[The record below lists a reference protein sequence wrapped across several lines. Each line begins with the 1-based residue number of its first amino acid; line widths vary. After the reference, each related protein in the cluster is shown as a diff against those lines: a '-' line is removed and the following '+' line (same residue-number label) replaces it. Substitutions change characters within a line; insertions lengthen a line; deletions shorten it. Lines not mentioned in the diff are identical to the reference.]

1 MSFLVR
7 ELPTTSEFI
16 MTTNLTSPIQI
27 LGVGKLDLRD
37 DKQSKWRKGYVALYT
52 ENGAKKKCEINQE
65 LYDAL
70 HLLYSSLDNL
80 GEEQLFSAGSTPEAT
95 AQTAQD
101 YFGHFKCDNPDEYIL
116 PKSREDIE
124 G

>member
-7 ELPTTSEFI
+7 ELPKTSEFI
-16 MTTNLTSPIQI
+16 MTTNLQSPIQI
-27 LGVGKLDLRD
+27 LGVGKLNLRD

-80 GEEQLFSAGSTPEAT
+80 GEERFFAT
-95 AQTAQD
+95 GCSSEE
-101 YFGHFKCDNPDEYIL
+101 YFNEFTIEPSDFLL
-116 PKSREDIE
+116 PSKEDLH
-124 G
+124 GQ